1 MESSSFTGVPR
12 LGALRLS
19 PEVHDSTYSREAP
32 VLLAVVVAGYSARLR
47 RQPLAI
53 TCPPLESRSE
63 DFGLHLFPRLSLGVL
78 LGSITCSEV
87 APFARGSG
95 LFGLG
100 LFFGVSEAKP
110 VPKIHLLPKSHGLF
124 SHSLSLGVLEVAC
137 FLFLQV

>member
-1 MESSSFTGVPR
+1 M
-12 LGALRLS
+12 
-19 PEVHDSTYSREAP
+19 
-32 VLLAVVVAGYSARLR
+32 
-47 RQPLAI
+47 AI

-63 DFGLHLFPRLSLGVL
+63 DFGFASLSGVVLRSL

-137 FLFLQV
+137 FFFLQV